1 MLTLKATKLYLYN
14 FTFIML
20 AFSTLASSS
29 LGCSSINSSFI
40 LPTYAYAKE
49 SGGIQMGQAQF
60 PTISLRPRFSL
71 MTNLLIEGCNIQ
83 FQIKTFP
90 RLIFISY
97 VHFISYVILRTTLTY
112 SHLLTT
118 KEREALFIS
127 T

>member
-1 MLTLKATKLYLYN
+1 
-14 FTFIML
+14 
-20 AFSTLASSS
+20 
-29 LGCSSINSSFI
+29 
-40 LPTYAYAKE
+40 
-49 SGGIQMGQAQF
+49 MGQAQF

-97 VHFISYVILRTTLTY
+97 VQRLILRTTLTY

>member
-49 SGGIQMGQAQF
+49 SGGIQKGQAQF

-90 RLIFISY
+90 KLIFISY
-97 VHFISYVILRTTLTY
+97 VQCLILRTMLTY

-118 KEREALFIS
+118 KEREALSIS